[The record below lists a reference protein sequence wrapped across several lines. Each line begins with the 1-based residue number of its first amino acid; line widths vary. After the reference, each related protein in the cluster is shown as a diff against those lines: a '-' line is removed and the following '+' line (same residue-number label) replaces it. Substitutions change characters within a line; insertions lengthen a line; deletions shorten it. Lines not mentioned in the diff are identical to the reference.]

1 MLLFFASLFVVMR
14 GFEQTGAVA
23 WIDRHALALVQAG
36 SAWSVAGVV
45 SGVMAVLSNLISNV
59 PAVMLWRN
67 SVAQL
72 PDPHF
77 VWRAVAMRSQFA
89 GTVPLIGSVAN
100 VVGGECA
107 C

>member
-23 WIDRHALALVQAG
+23 WIDRHALALVQAR

-67 SVAQL
+67 TVAQL
-72 PDPHF
+72 PDPHLA
-77 VWRAVAMRSQFA
+77 WRAVAMSPTFA
-89 GTVPLIGSVAN
+89 GNLPVHGRLAKL
-100 VVGGECA
+100 
-107 C
+107 